1 MSSSSTGKVENSIPF
16 FKIQIVGKRIHK
28 QRRFS
33 MVSVFVKYVVI
44 WRVEPRSVPIVFF
57 FLHSYRFAL
66 LKYCIF
72 AGNLFK
78 YYDKEF

>member
-1 MSSSSTGKVENSIPF
+1 
-16 FKIQIVGKRIHK
+16 
-28 QRRFS
+28 
-33 MVSVFVKYVVI
+33 VSVFVKYVVI
-44 WRVEPRSVPIVFF
+44 RSVKPRSVPIVFF